1 MRNRSLSLG
10 LTLSLV
16 LAAFA
21 TPAQEVVQRP
31 TPLPAFGR
39 SVAGTDD
46 TTALVQNP
54 ANLAF
59 MPGSELRW
67 SSLYLDESNRVP
79 WQGHAFALGFPLP
92 VIPVATGIRLDF
104 VDPPYSTISGPFG
117 QYNYQWLTWGL
128 AVGGSPHA
136 ALGLSVQRTYSD
148 AAEVDGLSSFTLG
161 YSARPFD
168 QLAFSLVAH
177 DINGPTNALG
187 VGLERSYDVALAIR
201 PTGSRALELGL
212 EGKYVDTR
220 DGYWIP
226 RATLGIDVPY
236 LGRLRGDFAVSR
248 PDEVNRRA
256 WLASANMAFNMSGAG
271 GSAEFAGGAV
281 TGTGLGE
288 KGSYGVQAEVAFRG
302 FREAS
307 GMEGPRYAL
316 RIRLEETPGTRGHVA
331 LLKQLWSIADEKK
344 VDAVVLEL
352 RTSPA
357 SSLAHVQE
365 LRDAVQ
371 LLRANGKRVL
381 CHLEDAGGAE
391 LYLCS
396 AANKTLMNPAGGLR
410 FAGLK
415 SQAMYFSSMLGKLGI
430 RADFVRIGQHKSAPE
445 RFTRDSATEV
455 SRADKIDLLQ
465 QHERQLV
472 EGVSQGRRIAVPEL
486 RKRIAGGPYIA
497 SEALT
502 AGFIDGYAFD
512 DEVDAAVDKL
522 VGRKTILIDDERA
535 ARAPSRFGA
544 GQRVAVVY
552 VDGDM
557 VDGKSKTVPLVGM
570 KLAGSYTI
578 AKTLKEVRENPLV
591 GAVVLR
597 IESPGGSAMASDVIW
612 REVQLTTKVKPVV
625 VSMGASAASGG
636 YYIASPATR
645 IFANPLSITGSI
657 GIFYGKADV
666 AELLKKIGV
675 SVETYK
681 TAPRAD
687 AESIYRPFTEDEKK
701 ELEKKVAQFYD
712 VFLTRVSQGRKLD
725 KKEIDKVGQGRVWTG
740 EQALSRKLVDE
751 LGGLRQALAH
761 ARKLAG
767 LPDHAPIVE
776 LPPPDQSLIGKLLG
790 VEGVGTKGGVET
802 VLPGQIM
809 DLAKALAPFTVHSP
823 DKPLARMEL
832 MPVKP

>member
-10 LTLSLV
+10 LALTVALAS
-16 LAAFA
+16 LAA
-21 TPAQEVVQRP
+21 PAQEVVQRP
-31 TPLPAFGR
+31 TRLPAFGR

-59 MPGSELRW
+59 LPGSELRF
-67 SSLYLDESNRVP
+67 SSIYLDESNRVP
-79 WQGHAFALGFPLP
+79 WQGHAFAFGFPIP
-92 VIPVATGIRLDF
+92 YIPVSTGLRLDF
-104 VDPPYSTISGPFG
+104 VDPPYSAISGPFG
-117 QYNYQWLTWGL
+117 QFNYQWLTWGV
-128 AVGGSPHA
+128 AVGGSDFA
-136 ALGLSVQRTYSD
+136 SLGFSLQRSYSD
-148 AAEVDGLSSFTLG
+148 ADELDGLSSFTLG

-177 DINGPTNALG
+177 DINAPTNDRGLG
-187 VGLERSYDVALAIR
+187 VERSYDIALAIR
-201 PTGSRALELGL
+201 PTGSRAVELGL
-212 EGKYVDTR
+212 EGKYIDVR

-226 RATLGIDVPY
+226 RATLGVDVPG
-236 LGRLRGDFAVSR
+236 LGRLRGDFSVSR
-248 PDEVNRRA
+248 PDEVSRRA
-256 WLASANMAFNMSGAG
+256 WLASANMAFNLSGAG
-271 GSAEFAGGAV
+271 GSAELAGGAI
-281 TGTGLGE
+281 TGNGLGV
-288 KGSYGVQAEVAFRG
+288 KGSYGVQTEIAMRG
-302 FREAS
+302 FREAA
-307 GMEGPRYAL
+307 GVEGPRYAL

-331 LLKQLWSIADEKK
+331 LLRRLWGIAEEPS

-357 SSLAHVQE
+357 GSMAHIQE
-365 LRDAVQ
+365 LRDAIE

-396 AANKTLMNPAGGLR
+396 AANRTLMNPAGGLR

-445 RFTRDSATEV
+445 RLTRDSATDV
-455 SRADKIDLLQ
+455 AKADKIDLLQ

-472 EGVSQGRRIAVPEL
+472 EGLSRGRRIAVPEL

-512 DEVDAAVDKL
+512 DQVGDAIDKL
-522 VGRKTILIDDERA
+522 VGRRTLLIDDERA
-535 ARAPSRFGA
+535 TRAPARFGVS
-544 GQRVAVVY
+544 QRVAIVY

-557 VDGKSKTVPLVGM
+557 IDGRSKNVPLVGM

-578 AKTLKEVRENPLV
+578 AKTLKDARENPLIA
-591 GAVVLR
+591 AVVLR
-597 IESPGGSAMASDVIW
+597 VESPGGSAMAADVIW
-612 REVQLTTKVKPVV
+612 REVQLTTKVKPVI

-636 YYIASPATR
+636 YYISSPADHV
-645 IFANPLSITGSI
+645 FANPLSITGSI

-666 AELLKKIGV
+666 SELLKKIGV
-675 SVETYK
+675 TVETYK

-687 AESIYRPFTEDEKK
+687 AESIYRPFTDEEKK
-701 ELEKKVAQFYD
+701 ELEKKVSQFYD
-712 VFLTRVSQGRKLD
+712 VFLTRVAQGRKLD
-725 KKEIDKVGQGRVWTG
+725 KKAVDAVGQGRVWTG
-740 EQALSRKLVDE
+740 EQARDRRLVDE
-751 LGGLRQALAH
+751 LGGLRQALAY
-761 ARKLAG
+761 ARKAAG
-767 LPDHAPIVE
+767 LPDYSPIVE
-776 LPPPDQSLIGKLLG
+776 LPPPDSSLIGKLLG
-790 VEGVGTKGGVET
+790 LEGSAHAAES
-802 VLPGQIM
+802 VLPGQLL
-809 DLAKALAPFTVHSP
+809 DLAKALAPFTVHAP